1 MVVSILIV
9 IACELCLMNVIRGMC
24 YEITRYLMNKNAYRK
39 RKKGMTF
46 KEWFTYSRF
55 RVEVPKYH
63 IVFMYLSIVL
73 YAFILIGV
81 IIVHLSGVI
90 SDIDINRLRGYI
102 GIFTIVIGFIY
113 TAFFG
118 GIHTAWTRVHRPEKI
133 KYRGINKK
141 EYMERRRQENR
152 KKKKEELEA
161 ND

>member
-1 MVVSILIV
+1 MVISTLIV
-9 IACELCLMNVIRGMC
+9 IAYGLFFMCAIRGVC
-24 YEITRYLMNKNAYRK
+24 NAIIRYLMNKNAYRK

-73 YAFILIGV
+73 YAIILIGV
-81 IIVHLSGVI
+81 ILVHLSGVI
-90 SDIDINRLRGYI
+90 SDLDINRLRGYL
-102 GIFTIVIGFIY
+102 GIFTIIISFIY
-113 TAFFG
+113 SSIFC
-118 GIHTAWTRVHRPEKI
+118 GIHTAWTRVNRPDKI